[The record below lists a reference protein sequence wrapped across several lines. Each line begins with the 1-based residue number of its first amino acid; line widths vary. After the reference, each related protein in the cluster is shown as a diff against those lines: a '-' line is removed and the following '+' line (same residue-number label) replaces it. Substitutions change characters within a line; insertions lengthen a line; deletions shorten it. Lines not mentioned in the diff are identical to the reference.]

1 MDYEGGVL
9 DGDARIAIQMAHRVM
24 AGVVSLYLVGLAI
37 RLLRTPGLRGWA
49 VLLLLLLAAQV
60 ALGILNVKLALPLPV
75 AVLHSVCASLLMFVL
90 VSLLARLRAPE

>member
-1 MDYEGGVL
+1 MTVTRFLERL
-9 DGDARIAIQMAHRVM
+9 P
-24 AGVVSLYLVGLAI
+24 LYLVGLAI